1 MEHGSKILAM
11 LLVFTILLGL
21 VASAAAS
28 PKVVEPEV
36 TYLPSGW
43 TLSEK
48 TSYGEAEG
56 RYGDAGAIMYETEAA
71 DLVAIQ
77 YEAVPS
83 GVRITSNWLINEA
96 VDMML
101 DIADSVEEDMGI
113 YPIVGDI
120 DEVGT
125 MSIAGTTAGYALE
138 ETPVEGV
145 YLLVVTMV
153 KGPDY
158 IVVASVYEDEV
169 EDEVFKIIDSIKVEE
184 EGGGFLPKC
193 IIATA
198 TYGSEAAAEVQ
209 FLREF
214 REDVVYRT
222 FAGREFMEV
231 FHAWYYSWSPPAA
244 RFIEGNEAAKAF
256 MRAALYPLLGIL
268 HLATLTYTALSFN
281 EEVAIVAAGLV
292 ASVLIGV
299 AYFAPPAIVLLG
311 VLRRLRGWSL
321 RLSQLK
327 PLALTWALSALMIY
341 VSWGLGA
348 SILMKAATS
357 LFVLSSM
364 ALAAGALASK
374 IVERLL

>member
-1 MEHGSKILAM
+1 M
-11 LLVFTILLGL
+11 
-21 VASAAAS
+21 
-28 PKVVEPEV
+28 
-36 TYLPSGW
+36 
-43 TLSEK
+43 
-48 TSYGEAEG
+48 
-56 RYGDAGAIMYETEAA
+56 
-71 DLVAIQ
+71 
-77 YEAVPS
+77 
-83 GVRITSNWLINEA
+83 
-96 VDMML
+96 
-101 DIADSVEEDMGI
+101 
-113 YPIVGDI
+113 
-120 DEVGT
+120 
-125 MSIAGTTAGYALE
+125 
-138 ETPVEGV
+138 
-145 YLLVVTMV
+145 
-153 KGPDY
+153 
-158 IVVASVYEDEV
+158 
-169 EDEVFKIIDSIKVEE
+169 
-184 EGGGFLPKC
+184 
-193 IIATA
+193 
-198 TYGSEAAAEVQ
+198 
-209 FLREF
+209 
-214 REDVVYRT
+214 VYRT